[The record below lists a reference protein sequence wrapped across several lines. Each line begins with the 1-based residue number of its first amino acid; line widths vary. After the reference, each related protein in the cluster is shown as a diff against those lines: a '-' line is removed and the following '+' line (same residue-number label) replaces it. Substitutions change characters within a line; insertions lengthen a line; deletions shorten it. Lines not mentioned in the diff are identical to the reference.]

1 MQEMQ
6 HPDGAISREF
16 FTDAELK
23 AGRMEERRRKLEAQG
38 YKLNRVAY
46 ITKPQENPRYP
57 VPHQG
62 AQEIERRRKAIERL
76 NATITAEREAL
87 KSA

>member
-6 HPDGAISREF
+6 HPDGTVSREF

-23 AGRMEERRRKLEAQG
+23 AGRMEERRRRLEAQG

-46 ITKPQENPRYP
+46 IRPP
-57 VPHQG
+57 VSRSKYEPHQG

-76 NATITAEREAL
+76 NAKITAERETLTA
-87 KSA
+87 

>member
-6 HPDGAISREF
+6 HPNGTISREF
-16 FTDAELK
+16 FTDSELK

-46 ITKPQENPRYP
+46 ISKPKENPRYP
-57 VPHQG
+57 KPHQG
-62 AQEIERRRKAIERL
+62 GKEIERRKKQMARSIS
-76 NATITAEREAL
+76 
-87 KSA
+87 SAA